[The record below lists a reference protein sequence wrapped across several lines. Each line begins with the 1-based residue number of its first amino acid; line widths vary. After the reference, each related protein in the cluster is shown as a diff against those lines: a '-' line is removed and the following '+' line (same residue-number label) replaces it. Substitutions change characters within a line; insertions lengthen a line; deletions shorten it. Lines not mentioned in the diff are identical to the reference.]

1 MNLVLVGF
9 MGSGKTVVGRNISR
23 RIGYG
28 FLDTDHFI
36 EKELGRTI
44 ADIFSEKGEAHFRK
58 LETSLAERL
67 DQLDNYVI
75 ATGGGILTTPGN
87 LDRLRRAGV
96 VVFLKADPEGILTR
110 LQRDTKRPK
119 LREGDDLRETVE
131 RLLAE
136 RMPLYDQSDIVVET
150 KGKNINRV
158 VGEIIQRAA
167 EFRGEARA
175 ASREPPDGTP
185 PDGTPPDSPEQETE
199 S

>member
-36 EKELGRTI
+36 EKELGCTI

-96 VVFLKADPEGILTR
+96 VVFLKADPEGIYAR

-119 LREGDDLRETVE
+119 LRGGDLRETVE

-150 KGKNINRV
+150 KGKAINRV

-167 EFRGEARA
+167 EFRAEARA
-175 ASREPPDGTP
+175 VPGEPPPGA
-185 PDGTPPDSPEQETE
+185 PPDSPGQETE
-199 S
+199 P